1 MKFYLALFFFVASF
15 CSSISQSDLVFGKNH
30 LLFFDAQKEEPV
42 LIINDSILYHGNNFE
57 VKTAT
62 SGLNKGNLG
71 MDIPYCFVLE
81 EDTYMVSNGC
91 GPVYLYNNFD
101 FARIDK
107 SFAHRN
113 QHYAV
118 PFAFNDEIYLFGGY
132 GLFSHK
138 NIITKYNKAIGEW
151 TQVQTKGNDLPT
163 PRFKAFHYTQGD
175 YLYVFGGFTQN
186 PNRVQEQVK
195 VDDGIVWQLHL
206 PTMNWKKAG
215 EYNAKLFGSNPY
227 KSFQA
232 NDKLYILYESIYE
245 IDIDNNILKT
255 YGFNEWKGIEQII
268 YDPKTEKVIYTYRNT
283 ITDNYSIISESLD
296 SFLGKE
302 KSEISFF
309 DNRTRPIF
317 LGLSVLLIVLAGS
330 TIVYK
335 RRRKVSNRSRL
346 TYNEKEETFYYKKKA
361 LSNLN
366 ENETRLLKHLFLHQ
380 NKFTPL
386 NDLNEILQNEKDES
400 FNAISKRREV
410 TLANLL
416 FKLSAI
422 LHIPK
427 GKILVERR
435 NPKDRRLKEVMLIPE
450 IFRVE

>member
-15 CSSISQSDLVFGKNH
+15 CSCISQSNLVFGKNH

-42 LIINDSILYHGNNFE
+42 LIINDSILYYGNNFE

-62 SGLNKGNLG
+62 NGLNKGNLG
-71 MDIPYCFVLE
+71 MDLPYCFVLG

-91 GPVYLYNNFD
+91 GPVYLYNNFN

-118 PFAFNDEIYLFGGY
+118 PFIFNDEIYLFGGY

-163 PRFKAFHYTQGD
+163 PRFKSFHFMQGD

-186 PNRVQEQVK
+186 PNKVQEQIK

-206 PTMNWKKAG
+206 PTMKWKKAG

-245 IDIDNNILKT
+245 IDINENNVKT
-255 YGFNEWKGIEQII
+255 YGFNEWKGINQII
-268 YDPKTEKVIYTYRNT
+268 YDFKTEKVIYTYRNT
-283 ITDNYSIISESLD
+283 IAENYSVISESLD
-296 SFLGKE
+296 SFLGNE
-302 KSEISFF
+302 KNEISFF
-309 DNRTRPIF
+309 ENRAGSIF
-317 LGLSVLLIVLAGS
+317 IGISIMLLILGG
-330 TIVYK
+330 TTLVYK
-335 RRRKVSNRSRL
+335 QRKTGSNITGL
-346 TYNEKEETFYYKKKA
+346 VFNEKEGRFYYKKRA

-366 ENETRLLKHLFLHQ
+366 ENESSLLKYFFHHKNTFA
-380 NKFTPL
+380 PL
-386 NDLNEILQNEKDES
+386 NELNELFQNGKDENFS
-400 FNAISKRREV
+400 VISKRRE
-410 TLANLL
+410 TTMANLL
-416 FKLSAI
+416 FKLSAL

-427 GKILVERR
+427 EKLLIERR
-435 NPKDRRLKEVMLIPE
+435 NPKDRRLKEVMLLPE
-450 IFRVE
+450 IFEDE